1 MKLRFLGTSAA
12 GGFPN
17 PHCACANCVAALQ
30 EGGKSIR
37 FQSSALVDDA
47 LLIDLGPDV
56 TGAVARQGIDLTGV
70 RWVLQTHPHE
80 DHLLP
85 LQAIARGAS
94 WAAQD
99 VPPMRWLG
107 SSATIERIVSGLRKP
122 LPCLVVVGLD
132 EDVPGKIA
140 LTEIRPWQTFEAGPY
155 RVQTIAANHDDG
167 VAAMLFA
174 IEREGRRILWGSD
187 TTTLPAGTWPRLAAL
202 GWVFDVVVF
211 DCNFGFTEAAGPT
224 HLGAEGLL
232 REVDGMRAAGLVSD
246 KTRVIGTHIAH
257 HSYGAHSVEAV
268 RAAEWGIE
276 LAWDGLIVEV

>member
-17 PHCACANCVAALQ
+17 PHCACANCVAARK

-37 FQSSALVDDA
+37 FQSSALIDDE
-47 LLIDLGPDV
+47 LMIDLGPDV
-56 TGAVARQGIDLTGV
+56 AGAVARQGIDLTGV

-107 SSATIERIVSGLRKP
+107 ASATIERITSGLRKP
-122 LPCLVVVGLD
+122 LPGLEVIGLD
-132 EDVPGKIA
+132 DEVPGKLA
-140 LTEIRPWQTFEAGPY
+140 LTEIRPWQAFKLGPY

-174 IEREGRRILWGSD
+174 IERDGRRLFWGSD
-187 TTTLPAGTWPRLAAL
+187 TTSLPEETWPRLAGL
-202 GWVFDVVVF
+202 GWTFDVVVF
-211 DCNFGFTEAAGPT
+211 DCNFGFQEAAGPT

-232 REVDGMRAAGLVSD
+232 REVGGMRAARLISD
-246 KTRVIGTHIAH
+246 GTRVIGTHIAH
-257 HSYGAHSVEAV
+257 HSYGPHSVESA
-268 RAAEWGIE
+268 RAAERGIE
-276 LAWDGLIVEV
+276 LAWDGLDVEV